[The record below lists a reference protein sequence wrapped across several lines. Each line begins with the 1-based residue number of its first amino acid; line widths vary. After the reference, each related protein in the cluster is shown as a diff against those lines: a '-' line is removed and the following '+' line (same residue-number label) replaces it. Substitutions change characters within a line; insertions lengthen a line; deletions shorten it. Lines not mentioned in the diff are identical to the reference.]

1 MDQQLLILAAAL
13 SAGLTVA
20 VGLRTWNLSIA
31 ADDVTRSLDAYYRAG
46 RGDGPDGTVE
56 RMGQAVL
63 KRLPTGRFAMERYL
77 AWIALEEPPPAP
89 ARVAGTA
96 ALLGLAGVVAAVIN
110 GIPALFV
117 LGIVGFAY
125 PFVRLRNRA
134 NRVKKRVERAL
145 PELSALMAAEMA
157 AGNPPDRALER
168 AGQWGGPLAR
178 LISMSVAESRLNGRP
193 LFGRGRLP
201 GIWREVVE
209 RYGLPSLRAFAAQVD
224 IAAQKGA
231 AGPELMEGLA
241 RSLIIAY
248 KDQALREA
256 EKLDSRLAVPSVLF
270 FFLPFLFLILTPLLM
285 PVMAVLG

>member
-46 RGDGPDGTVE
+46 RDDGPDGTVE

-63 KRLPTGRFAMERYL
+63 KRLPTGRFDMERYL

-96 ALLGLAGVVAAVIN
+96 ALLGLAGVAAALIN

-270 FFLPFLFLILTPLLM
+270 FFLPFLFLILAPLLM